1 MPDMSQQKIMF
12 VICND
17 AEARLVNPIWQ
28 ELKRRAV
35 ERIVNISTGA
45 ISREKSDQG
54 PDEALTA
61 FGMPFK
67 RLTDYGT
74 MDVTKI
80 LKTEQPDVVM
90 IGSDQEFL
98 KRAFVYAA
106 NSLRI
111 PTLSL
116 RLGIS
121 TNVANVPRIALKRT
135 IYRLIHRPINIL
147 RKYLYLMRTIIG
159 LRWNPLRI
167 VQMIFKD
174 AWIAFSADDAVGRF
188 GCRAIAVAGSW
199 EKDVLIERGV
209 EPNKIFVT
217 GSPEFDAL
225 SPARS
230 SPDTAELHQNL
241 AIDTD
246 DKVVLLLTSAY
257 VEHGWWST
265 DMRTEFI
272 TGIIDSL
279 APLLDQSVHLV
290 IKIHPVEDI
299 DEYRRIV
306 DQERKGVILR
316 KDLKPSDVINIS
328 DVVIAGY
335 STTVLE
341 ACALRKPVIVLNI
354 FGEPEYLPYVE
365 MGLATGVYHLSELK
379 TVVEKMLYDLSAREE
394 VLSKVDLFL
403 SQNRQSFDGK
413 ATPRITDLI
422 LELAGSHPA
431 ASKSKVG
438 EGSEIS
444 KEAF

>member
-1 MPDMSQQKIMF
+1 MPDIGQQKILF
-12 VICND
+12 VVCNG
-17 AEARLVNPIWQ
+17 AEARLVNTIC
-28 ELKRRAV
+28 EALKKRAE

-54 PDEALTA
+54 PEEALTA
-61 FGMPFK
+61 FGMLFK

-74 MDVTKI
+74 MDVTKV
-80 LKTEQPDVVM
+80 LKTEQPDVVV

-106 NSLRI
+106 NSLCI

-116 RLGIS
+116 RMGIS
-121 TNVANVPRIALKRT
+121 TNVANIPRVALKRT
-135 IYRLIHRPINIL
+135 IYRFTHNPVNIL
-147 RKYLYLMRTIIG
+147 FKYLYLLKTMIG
-159 LRWNPLRI
+159 LRWSPMKIVRTIFEDVRI
-167 VQMIFKD
+167 ALSV
-174 AWIAFSADDAVGRF
+174 DDAGGRF
-188 GCRAIAVAGSW
+188 GCQAIAVAGSW

-209 EPNKIFVT
+209 DPDKVFIT
-217 GSPEFDAL
+217 GRPEFDTL
-225 SPARS
+225 SSVRDS
-230 SPDTAELHQNL
+230 LDTAELRKNL
-241 AIDTD
+241 AINTD

-257 VEHGWWST
+257 IEHGWWSA

-299 DEYRRIV
+299 NEYKRIIGPG
-306 DQERKGVILR
+306 RKQVILR
-316 KDLKPSDVINIS
+316 EDLKPSDVINIS

-341 ACALRKPVIVLNI
+341 ACALSKPVIVLNI

-379 TVVEKMLYDLSAREE
+379 VVVEKMLYNLSTREE

-413 ATPRITDLI
+413 ATTKITDLI
-422 LELAGSHPA
+422 LGLARSP
-431 ASKSKVG
+431 V
-438 EGSEIS
+438 
-444 KEAF
+444 